1 MINKGLLFL
10 GILLAIVGFA
20 GVFVFAQL
28 VNPAPAIVVVAKAE
42 IEKGTKLADL
52 PAGSLAR
59 KTLRGDADV
68 IASFMS
74 EAMYGELASSGGV
87 FMQNIAPG
95 EAIPLA
101 AVMSPK
107 NPAAGKYSALLL
119 DDPNMTAMTIGVN
132 NNVPTGIR
140 AGDWLDLVVTIDQV
154 RESSAVNEENKAFSI
169 NTGNV
174 VAGPNGQT
182 VVMGGTPMPN
192 TTPVAP
198 AAPVYGQPQATQ
210 AAPTPT
216 QQPYIVPLAKRVV
229 HNAYVLN
236 VIREQRNTTGID
248 GQNTVVYG
256 AVTALVV
263 VVPRDQ
269 VEWLAMANAAG
280 KLNLALLSPVAADDK
295 GPSNG
300 SSVKDLIDRFYNDR
314 GTLTPVAS
322 PTPGK

>member
-1 MINKGLLFL
+1 MINKGLFFL
-10 GILLAIVGFA
+10 GILLAIAGFA

-42 IEKGTKLADL
+42 IGKGTKLADL

-59 KTLRGDADV
+59 KTLRGDSDV
-68 IASFMS
+68 IASFMT
-74 EAMYGELASSGGV
+74 EATYGELAASGGV
-87 FMQNIAPG
+87 FVQNIAPG
-95 EAIPLA
+95 ETIPLA
-101 AVMSPK
+101 AVLSPK
-107 NPAAGKYSALLL
+107 NPAAAKYSALLL
-119 DDPNMTAMTIGVN
+119 DDPNITAMTIGVN

-140 AGDWLDLVVTIDQV
+140 AGDWLDLVVTVDQV

-198 AAPVYGQPQATQ
+198 VYRQQPTQ
-210 AAPTPT
+210 TAPTPT

-256 AVTALVV
+256 AVTGLVV

-280 KLNLALLSPVAADDK
+280 KLNLALLSPVAVDDN

-300 SSVKDLIDRFYNDR
+300 SSVKDLIDRFYSDR
-314 GTLTPVAS
+314 GTLTPVVSAT
-322 PTPGK
+322 PAPGK